1 MLVKQEAMG
10 ARPIMPAMN
19 REKILSLIR
28 DAWYESDPVR
38 MRRLLL
44 MGHFFLTDDDRSKIN
59 MSIKEIES
67 NSKPPI
73 DPLVGKAA
81 KLLGGK
87 IIE

>member
-1 MLVKQEAMG
+1 
-10 ARPIMPAMN
+10 MPAMN